1 MFRRLLAALR
11 PRPST
16 TPPGAP
22 HDAIPARDEHGRP
35 VLVPRDIWRDTVLH
49 PQLKRDWNTPDALYG
64 TLLTAL
70 ADGFAR
76 ELLTAAAR
84 LVDIDGHPERS
95 HATYGVVL
103 LESGRPD
110 DAETVLRAGIRITGA
125 TAPLL
130 TNLARAQHDRGDT
143 AGACELLRHAVR
155 RDPNFE
161 PALNGWLALERNRA
175 GEDGWLRALRDAC
188 DCRASWRARLLLA
201 RHHLDGGDL
210 PAARV
215 QYTLVLAGAD
225 VDGTVLQTLAADLRH
240 HGHAGLAVTL
250 AGPVYEPCRHGPQAG
265 LQLLRACLE
274 TERAAEGEALL
285 ARLRPVAPAVFG
297 RRLDEFQQA
306 FALLLAAKVRP
317 ILAGR

>member
-1 MFRRLLAALR
+1 MFRRLLAAFRLR
-11 PRPST
+11 PSA
-16 TPPGAP
+16 TPPAAP
-22 HDAIPARDEHGRP
+22 HDAIPAKDEHGRP
-35 VLVPRDIWRDTVLH
+35 ILVPRDLWRDTVLH

-84 LVDIDGHPERS
+84 LVDIDDRPERS

-110 DAETVLRAGIRITGA
+110 DAETVLRAGIRLAGA

-130 TNLARAQHDRGDT
+130 TNLARVQHDRGDA
-143 AGACELLRHAVR
+143 AGACNLLRDAVR

-161 PALNGWLALERNRA
+161 PALNGWLTLERARA
-175 GEDGWLRALRDAC
+175 GEAGWLRALHDAC

-201 RHHLDGGDL
+201 RHHLDGDDL
-210 PAARV
+210 PAARA
-215 QYTLVLAGAD
+215 QYAVVLAEAD
-225 VDGTVLQTLAADLRH
+225 VDGTALQTMAADLRH

-265 LQLLRACLE
+265 LHLLRACLE

-285 ARLRPVAPAVFG
+285 ARLRPLAPAVFE

-306 FALLLAAKVRP
+306 FRQLRGARAQTA
-317 ILAGR
+317 